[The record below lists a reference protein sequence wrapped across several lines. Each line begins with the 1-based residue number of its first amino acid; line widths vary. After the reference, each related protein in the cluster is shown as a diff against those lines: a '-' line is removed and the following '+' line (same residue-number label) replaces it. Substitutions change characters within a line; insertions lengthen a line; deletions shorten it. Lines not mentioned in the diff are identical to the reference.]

1 MEFYLV
7 KPNIDPDYPLEP
19 PIGRSGRPE
28 RARQAYSIT
37 AVNEFEELFDDIYRF
52 SEAQGLEIDTL
63 NHEDGTAQMEINLR
77 HGDPVELADQVFL
90 FKRTIREA
98 ALRHKMY
105 ATFMAKPIA
114 TEPGSAMHIHHSVS
128 DADDRPQHLRR
139 PRRQR
144 ARSALPELSSPACR
158 PICRSVMCMLAPY
171 VNSYRR
177 LVRNTSAPI
186 NVRWGFD
193 NRTVGLRVP
202 LSDPANRRV
211 ENRVP
216 SSDANPYLAIAA
228 SLACG
233 YLGLVKGCSR
243 TGRSKAPAR
252 IRQFAL
258 PRSILDAVRLLGDH
272 AGAGGDFRRDL
283 RAHLPR
289 HQGDRIRDVHG
300 RDQPMGAR
308 ISAARASEAALSR
321 WRARFPPS
329 FFRLAAGDVAA
340 NTRRSKAR
348 AAPMSASSAAASP
361 ACPRRCISPRPAP
374 TSCSIEAN
382 SDRERR
388 VGAERRADPFRPPP
402 RRDLA
407 GEEIRLRARQ
417 NSLGHGEEAKALLRA
432 LIIRYAI
439 ACDLRAG
446 VIETLHKQSLLPDAA
461 ELVEALRERFGY
473 DQASLLDRAETIAA
487 LGSERFFGGIDDRGG
502 GHLDPYRFSLGL
514 ARAAARHGAAIH
526 ENTPARR
533 RSDTARS

>member
-114 TEPGSAMHIHHSVS
+114 TEPGSAMHIHHSVIDVAS
-128 DADDRPQHLRR
+128 GRNIFTDEAPGKLSPHFMHYLGGMQAYL
-139 PRRQR
+139 PR
-144 ARSALPELSSPACR
+144 
-158 PICRSVMCMLAPY
+158 VMCMLAPY

-233 YLGLVKGCSR
+233 YLGMVRELEPDRPIEGASH
-243 TGRSKAPAR
+243 APSHS
-252 IRQFAL
+252 L
-258 PRSILDAVRLLGDH
+258 PRSILDAVRLL
-272 AGAGGDFRRDL
+272 
-283 RAHLPR
+283 
-289 HQGDRIRDVHG
+289 
-300 RDQPMGAR
+300 
-308 ISAARASEAALSR
+308 
-321 WRARFPPS
+321 
-329 FFRLAAGDVAA
+329 
-340 NTRRSKAR
+340 
-348 AAPMSASSAAASP
+348 
-361 ACPRRCISPRPAP
+361 
-374 TSCSIEAN
+374 
-382 SDRERR
+382 
-388 VGAERRADPFRPPP
+388 
-402 RRDLA
+402 
-407 GEEIRLRARQ
+407 EE
-417 NSLGHGEEAKALLRA
+417 
-432 LIIRYAI
+432 
-439 ACDLRAG
+439 
-446 VIETLHKQSLLPDAA
+446 TP
-461 ELVEALRERFGY
+461 ELVEIF
-473 DQASLLDRAETIAA
+473 
-487 LGSERFFGGIDDRGG
+487 
-502 GHLDPYRFSLGL
+502 
-514 ARAAARHGAAIH
+514 GAAFVRTYRAIK
-526 ENTPARR
+526 ETEYETFMGVISAWEREYLLL
-533 RSDTARS
+533 SV